1 MPPLLDARRAIAVG
15 LLTGVFSGLTGVGGG
30 AILVSLLVS
39 VVGLSQHMAQGT
51 SPAIILP
58 TALFGAVS
66 YAAQGLSGRFEFDL
80 NLAGSII
87 PALAFPSLAGVV
99 VGSTWMSGLPAAQLR
114 RAFGV
119 FLFLVAFSML
129 TRDLLPIGTP
139 PGETVAVPF
148 IFWILLGFVSGV
160 FSGFLGI
167 GGALVML
174 PFMTLGAGLP
184 QHMSQGITLA
194 VVAITTV
201 AGVITQRRLGNVS
214 TAAVKTMAPASLL
227 AVVAASVLAGV
238 LDAFWLTKI
247 FGGAMAYFGY
257 QFAFVTTRP
266 NLPEPPSADP
276 KAGFYH
282 I

>member
-1 MPPLLDARRAIAVG
+1 MEPHLDRRRVLAAG

-39 VVGLSQHMAQGT
+39 AAGLSQHMAQGT

-58 TALFGAVS
+58 TALFGAIS
-66 YAAQGLSGRFEFDL
+66 YAVQGMAGRFEFDVS
-80 NLAGSII
+80 LAGSII

-99 VGSTWMSGLPAAQLR
+99 VGSTWMAGLPAAQLR

-119 FLFLVAFSML
+119 FLFFVAVSML
-129 TRDLLPIGTP
+129 VRDLLPIGTP
-139 PGETVAVPF
+139 AGHPVAVPF
-148 IFWILLGFVSGV
+148 IFWLLLGFVAGV

-167 GGALVML
+167 GGALVMV

-194 VVAITTV
+194 VVAVTTV
-201 AGVITQRRLGNVS
+201 AGALTQRRLGNVS
-214 TAAVKTMAPASLL
+214 VAVVKTMAPASLL
-227 AVVAASVLAGV
+227 AVALASIVAGF
-238 LDAFWLTKI
+238 LDAFWLAKI
-247 FGGAMAYFGY
+247 FGLAMLYFGY
-257 QFAFVTTRP
+257 QFTFISVEP
-266 NLPEPPSADP
+266 NTAEPPGADP
-276 KAGFYH
+276 QAGFYN